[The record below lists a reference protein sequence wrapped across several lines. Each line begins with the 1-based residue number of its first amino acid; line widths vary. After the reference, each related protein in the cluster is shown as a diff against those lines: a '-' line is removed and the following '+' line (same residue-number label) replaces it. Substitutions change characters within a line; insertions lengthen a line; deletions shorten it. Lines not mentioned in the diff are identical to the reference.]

1 MSLRR
6 LVALVVLVAV
16 IVLGTVAL
24 VIADR
29 RPPQPEGC
37 VDPPEC
43 DSIAIPEY
51 ER

>member
-1 MSLRR
+1 MSLRW
-6 LVALVVLVAV
+6 LAALVVLVAV

-37 VDPPEC
+37 VNPPEC
-43 DSIAIPEY
+43 NIIGIQ
-51 ER
+51 